1 MVGVEASFPGY
12 VVGAIHESPGGAG
25 QIMQKSPANTHKRR
39 IRRRFSRYARAFPHG
54 RFVNRPY
61 YLVTAKT
68 LAVILSE
75 AKDLEESRKRFFVAY
90 APQNDKFKV

>member
-1 MVGVEASFPGY
+1 MRYNAENAKTSGEY
-12 VVGAIHESPGGAG
+12 VVLYVFAG
-25 QIMQKSPANTHKRR
+25 DLCIMYV
-39 IRRRFSRYARAFPHG
+39 FSARAVEG
-54 RFVNRPY
+54 ASPY